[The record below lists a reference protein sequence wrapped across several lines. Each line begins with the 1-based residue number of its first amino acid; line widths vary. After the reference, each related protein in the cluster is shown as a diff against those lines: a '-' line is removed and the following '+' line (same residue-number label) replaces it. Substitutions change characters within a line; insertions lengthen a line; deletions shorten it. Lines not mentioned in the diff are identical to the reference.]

1 MTPKQLT
8 ETLTIA
14 VASLCW
20 IGAKEDDLLLLKLKD
35 ALSTITRAWKLP
47 EAHLRERLGL
57 INKSQEAIRS
67 RQDGGHDQGPIPA
80 EKLLAPI
87 GLEDIL
93 TVLAALKETRSRA
106 GTEKLHELSRL
117 LANYWDL
124 SEEMD
129 SENTC
134 APCCGCSG
142 LAWTSLTTA
151 PAFQMAGAA
160 FYLLRRNCR

>member
-14 VASLCW
+14 AASLCW

-35 ALSTITRAWKLP
+35 ALSTITCAWKFP
-47 EAHLRERLGL
+47 ETHLRERLGL
-57 INKSQEAIRS
+57 INKSQETIRS

-80 EKLLAPI
+80 EKLLAPR

-93 TVLAALKETRSRA
+93 PVLAALKETRSRA
-106 GTEKLHELSRL
+106 GTESKKEQLHELSRL

-129 SENTC
+129 PREYVRT
-134 APCCGCSG
+134 
-142 LAWTSLTTA
+142 
-151 PAFQMAGAA
+151 M
-160 FYLLRRNCR
+160 LRM